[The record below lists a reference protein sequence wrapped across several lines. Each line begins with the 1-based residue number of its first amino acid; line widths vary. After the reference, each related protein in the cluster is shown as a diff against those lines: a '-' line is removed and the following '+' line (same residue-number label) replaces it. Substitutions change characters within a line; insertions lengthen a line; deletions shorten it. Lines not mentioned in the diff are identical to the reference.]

1 MPFHNRSWYDQTVYI
16 TRSVLLA
23 SILWLWHA
31 MTHRCQYTPLTGCRE
46 TWRRWELDADQDVI
60 SARCYGATICYHNFV
75 FLAEKNIDTHTH
87 WKTLTYMDIRWH
99 TSTYMAAA
107 GGRQPLAATPPCAG
121 CSSELGP
128 WLTGESGIWNL
139 DNFEQYPGRTGLDLN
154 VFITSLAARAYDFH
168 VFIHGCDVLIVLLVQ
183 CPYSYGV
190 VTLSIM
196 LWYVRICLSDSVCVM
211 KTLPG
216 IRVRACCSYHISWTS
231 REVSFTWVA
240 CHSHAAETMFW
251 HAKVTSLWHS
261 LWISFNIPLELVKWW

>member
-1 MPFHNRSWYDQTVYI
+1 M
-16 TRSVLLA
+16 
-23 SILWLWHA
+23 LWLIDA
-31 MTHRCQYTPLTGCRE
+31 NTHRWQ
-46 TWRRWELDADQDVI
+46 A
-60 SARCYGATICYHNFV
+60 
-75 FLAEKNIDTHTH
+75 AEKPGGVENSMPTRMSSPPGAPVLPFATTTSFFCRKKRWHTLKDID
-87 WKTLTYMDIRWH
+87 MAIRWH
-99 TSTYMAAA
+99 TSTWWRPAA
-107 GGRQPLAATPPCAG
+107 GNPWPPPPPCAG

-128 WLTGESGIWNL
+128 WFTGESGIWNL

-168 VFIHGCDVLIVLLVQ
+168 VFIHGCDVLIVLWVQ

-196 LWYVRICLSDSVCVM
+196 WWCVRICLSDSVCVM

-261 LWISFNIPLELVKWW
+261 LWISFYPIGSSEMMLNIEHCGWDRETQWS

>member
-1 MPFHNRSWYDQTVYI
+1 
-16 TRSVLLA
+16 
-23 SILWLWHA
+23 
-31 MTHRCQYTPLTGCRE
+31 
-46 TWRRWELDADQDVI
+46 
-60 SARCYGATICYHNFV
+60 
-75 FLAEKNIDTHTH
+75 
-87 WKTLTYMDIRWH
+87 
-99 TSTYMAAA
+99 MAAA

-196 LWYVRICLSDSVCVM
+196 L
-211 KTLPG
+211 
-216 IRVRACCSYHISWTS
+216 
-231 REVSFTWVA
+231 
-240 CHSHAAETMFW
+240 
-251 HAKVTSLWHS
+251 
-261 LWISFNIPLELVKWW
+261 